1 MTLRFADPA
10 FLALLAVLPW
20 LALRRRRSGSG
31 GRPAALRYADTRLV
45 AGGGRSWRARLRP
58 LLGGARWL
66 ALALT
71 VVALAR
77 PQASEARQTVEGEGV
92 DIALA
97 LDISGSMASLD
108 FEPQNRL
115 EASKQVIRDFIAARP
130 HDRIGLV
137 IFAQAAFN
145 QSPATADH
153 AVLRRQLDQVKLA
166 PDLGLEDGTAI
177 GLGVANA
184 ANLLKESRAKSKVI
198 ILLTDGVNNAG
209 EVDPLTA
216 AEAAKA
222 LGIRVYTIG
231 AGRPGQV
238 PVPVPGIFGQRMAYQ
253 ESVIDEATLEK
264 IAEATGGAFFRA
276 HDTAGLAQ
284 VYADISRLEPSRY
297 EIRVFERHRE
307 LAGWLLGPAIALV
320 ALELVLR
327 HTWLRRLP

>member
-1 MTLRFADPA
+1 MTFRFAAP
-10 FLALLAVLPW
+10 LLLMLLAVLPW
-20 LALRRRRSGSG
+20 LARRGTG
-31 GRPAALRYADTRLV
+31 ALPAALRYADTSLV
-45 AGGGRSWRARLRP
+45 AGGVASWRVRLQP
-58 LLGGARWL
+58 LLAWSRWL

-71 VVALAR
+71 IVALAR
-77 PQASEARQTVEGEGV
+77 PQLSQARQTVEGEGV

-115 EASKQVIRDFIAARP
+115 EASRQVIRDFIAARP

-153 AVLRRQLDQVKLA
+153 AVLQRQLDQVQLA

-177 GLGVANA
+177 GLGLANA
-184 ANLLKESRAKSKVI
+184 ANLLKESKARGKVI
-198 ILLTDGVNNAG
+198 VLLTDGVNNAG

-216 AEAAKA
+216 AEAARA

-238 PVPVPGIFGQRMAYQ
+238 PVPVDGIFGQRVTYQ
-253 ESVIDEATLEK
+253 ESVIDEATLQK
-264 IAEATGGAFFRA
+264 IAETTGGAFYRA
-276 HDTAGLAQ
+276 QDTAGLAR
-284 VYADISRLEPSRY
+284 VYAEINRLEPSRY
-297 EIRVFERHRE
+297 EIHVFERQRE
-307 LAGWLLGPAIALV
+307 LAGWLLVPALLVV
-320 ALELVLR
+320 ALELGLR